1 MRTTRLL
8 ILVLFLPPLSGCGHK
23 QATVSVPPPPE
34 LPPQATVTTPPLPS
48 PASRDTTTTNA
59 PVPATPVPIT
69 PNEKPL
75 YTQLG
80 LASWYGAP
88 YHNRRGSNGQ
98 LYDMHAMTAAHR
110 TLPLNS
116 LVRVTNVKTGS
127 SAVVR
132 ITDRGPFIGERIV
145 DLSMAAA
152 KAIDVWGPGTA
163 WVRVELL
170 ETPAPLDTGGKWAV
184 QIGAFDTR
192 EAALQMEQSVIDR
205 YHPANVLEFA
215 GPTGEWVRIRVQND
229 DRQLAEQISQS
240 ITTPEGG
247 VFLVRLD

>member
-48 PASRDTTTTNA
+48 PANRDTTTTNA

-98 LYDMHAMTAAHR
+98 LYDMHAMTAAPR

-116 LVRVTNVKTGS
+116 LVRVTNGKTGRC
-127 SAVVR
+127 ALVP
-132 ITDRGPFIGERIV
+132 ITDRAPCTGERIV
-145 DLSMAAA
+145 DYSQPAAR
-152 KAIDVWGPGTA
+152 AID
-163 WVRVELL
+163 R
-170 ETPAPLDTGGKWAV
+170 
-184 QIGAFDTR
+184 R
-192 EAALQMEQSVIDR
+192 
-205 YHPANVLEFA
+205 
-215 GPTGEWVRIRVQND
+215 
-229 DRQLAEQISQS
+229 
-240 ITTPEGG
+240 
-247 VFLVRLD
+247 